1 VVSLFNAFIKA
12 QLNQLPPLGGSLT
25 KKEDSVMSSRIF
37 LFLVAALFVTLTT
50 TTNAYADEPTSLSA
64 DSTNTSTAPENSNE
78 ASDATAGDGVADD
91 STNDAIA
98 DNNDSDAAPP
108 NPEDLSNME
117 GNATKQDVHDTL
129 ELIVKLRGDLS
140 ALTERL
146 GSDFVTTETFEKAF
160 ATYKRQSKSRGNRL
174 HVNVNGGGGVGEPV
188 NDTYNTFTGGLE
200 WNYITSSY
208 VGGGASFELGCA
220 STHGECPF
228 VGKAVAQF
236 TTVIPTG
243 DSGSVQINVGP
254 GLLFGMGPQEGG
266 PYNFPFARVG
276 ARYSFGKS
284 QLVSVGLNL
293 EVPLVSKDDLV
304 DASLGKVALNGQ
316 LSFLLPSWD

>member
-1 VVSLFNAFIKA
+1 
-12 QLNQLPPLGGSLT
+12 
-25 KKEDSVMSSRIF
+25 MSSRIF
-37 LFLVAALFVTLTT
+37 ALLLVAALFVTFSSEAFADDTT
-50 TTNAYADEPTSLSA
+50 
-64 DSTNTSTAPENSNE
+64 TNTSTAPENS
-78 ASDATAGDGVADD
+78 SDEDSSATAGDGVADD
-91 STNDAIA
+91 STDDAVA
-98 DNNDSDAAPP
+98 DNDDDDGAPP
-108 NPEDLSNME
+108 NPVELQNMD

-129 ELIVKLRGDLS
+129 QVIVKLRGDLD
-140 ALTERL
+140 ALTVRL
-146 GSDFVTTETFEKAF
+146 GSEFVTTETFEKAF
-160 ATYKRQSKSRGNRL
+160 AKYTVQSKSRGNRL
-174 HVNVNGGGGVGEPV
+174 HVNVNGGGGVGEPID
-188 NDTYNTFTGGLE
+188 DTYNTFTTGLE

-220 STHGECPF
+220 ATHGECPF

-266 PYNFPFARVG
+266 PYNYPFARVG
-276 ARYSFGKS
+276 ARYSFGES

-293 EVPLVSKDDLV
+293 EIPLVSNDDLV

-316 LSFLLPSWD
+316 ISFLLPSWD